1 MPYRIAL
8 VEDEAHLR
16 ENYAA
21 ALRQHRYDVTTYA
34 DRASA
39 DSAFNGVLPDLAI
52 IDIGLGDEV
61 DGGFSLCRSLRAQ
74 SARLPIMFLSAR
86 DSDFDIVSGL
96 RLGADDYV
104 TKDISLPH
112 LLARIA
118 ALLRRLEATN
128 DQSQPEQVTI
138 RGELHIDQQRMECR
152 WQDTVV
158 PLTLTEFWIVLSLV
172 RHPGHVRSRSHLM
185 NDANLV
191 VDDASIS
198 THIKRIRNK
207 FRQIDDRFDSIET
220 LYGMGYRWQEPG

>member
-21 ALRQHRYDVTTYA
+21 ALRQHRYDVTTFA
-34 DRASA
+34 DRPSA
-39 DSAFNGVLPDLAI
+39 ENSFNNVLPDLAI

-61 DGGFSLCRSLRAQ
+61 DGGFSLCRTLRAR
-74 SARLPIMFLSAR
+74 SAQLPIMFLSAR

-118 ALLRRLEATN
+118 ALLRRLEAMGDRPQP
-128 DQSQPEQVTI
+128 DQAVIHGLLQV
-138 RGELHIDQQRMECR
+138 DQQRMECCWR
-152 WQDTVV
+152 DEVV

-207 FRQIDDRFDSIET
+207 FRQIDSSFDSIET
-220 LYGMGYRWQEPG
+220 LYGMGYRWQDS